1 MSKEKK
7 HSTPESLLPRSPSFW
22 ENAMQRFRQN
32 RLARFSMGIVWFLI
46 FVAVFAD
53 FLAYDKPLYAV
64 HKGTTY
70 FPLFCDYL
78 SDLGLYQ
85 WDAEL
90 INADWDELE
99 LESSVWP
106 PVRYSPTSLDYKNAQ
121 RVSPFDEQRVENWK
135 FWHFLGTDR
144 DGRDVLSGLIHGT
157 RISLSVGL
165 VSMSI
170 ACFIGLLM
178 GAFAG
183 YFGDRRIR
191 MSRIGIFLMLLG
203 MVLGFFYG
211 FQVRSYVLS
220 EALASGFLPLVFQ
233 LFISVIIF
241 VGVTTLF
248 VLFSRLFSKVPWL
261 NEKKYIWVDI
271 IISRIIEIVSSI
283 PALLLIITIA
293 GLMEQGSIFM
303 VMMVIGIIGWPGI
316 ARFTR
321 GEMLRIRNQEYI
333 EAARSMG
340 YSELRIIFRHAL
352 PNAIAPVLVVIAF
365 GVAGAILTESTLS
378 FLSIGV
384 PESTVT
390 WGSLLNEARGDISA
404 WWLAIFPGFAIF
416 VTVTVFNLI
425 GDALRDAL
433 DPKLKE

>member
-1 MSKEKK
+1 MSEQEKHK
-7 HSTPESLLPRSPSFW
+7 IQESQLPKSPNFW
-22 ENAMQRFRQN
+22 ENAMQRFRKN
-32 RLARFSMGIVWFLI
+32 RLARFSMGVIYFLI
-46 FVAVFAD
+46 LVAIFAD

-78 SDLGLYQ
+78 SDVGLYQ

-99 LESSVWP
+99 LESSIWP
-106 PVRYSPTSLDYKNAQ
+106 PVRYNPTSLDYKNAQ
-121 RVSPFDEQRVENWK
+121 RVSPFESQRVENWK
-135 FWHFLGTDR
+135 FWHYLGTDR
-144 DGRDVLSGLIHGT
+144 DGRDVLAGLIHGT
-157 RISLSVGL
+157 RISLSVGV
-165 VSMSI
+165 VSMGI
-170 ACFIGLLM
+170 ACFIGILL

-183 YFGDRRIR
+183 YFGDRRIK
-191 MSRIGIFLMLLG
+191 MSRIGIFFLLIG
-203 MVLGFFYG
+203 VVMGFFYG
-211 FQVRSYVLS
+211 FQVRSYVLRD
-220 EALASGFLPLVFQ
+220 ALAAGFWPLIFQ
-233 LFISVIIF
+233 LLISLVIFLAVAGVFI
-241 VGVTTLF
+241 L
-248 VLFSRLFSKVPWL
+248 LSRPFNKIPWL
-261 NEKKYIWVDI
+261 GEKKFIWVDI
-271 IISRIIEIVSSI
+271 LISRLIEIVSSL
-283 PALLLIITIA
+283 PSLLLIITIA
-293 GLMEQGSIFM
+293 GLMENGSIFM
-303 VMMVIGIIGWPGI
+303 VMMVIGVTSWPSI

-384 PESTVT
+384 PDDTVT

-425 GDALRDAL
+425 GDGLRDAL